1 MTGVWNEGKISP
13 GGWEMAT
20 SGGEGEE
27 CRLGL
32 LTKPDQPSS
41 AQLPSQLLHMTH
53 LCRMLLINFLTPTIQ
68 YPALR
73 IADSVNTRP

>member
-41 AQLPSQLLHMTH
+41 AQLPSHEA
-53 LCRMLLINFLTPTIQ
+53 CCI
-68 YPALR
+68 
-73 IADSVNTRP
+73 